1 MATWDEAGGQT
12 PTPRHRRRLILQW
25 VRDLTFADCLDAG
38 CDRPDLLHEI
48 VRRRRL
54 AGKPVEGF
62 GCHPADPGRLAGRP
76 DPLGCTFLKLD
87 PARQLWPATAPDAD
101 QTRATIEPAKAR
113 QFDLVICPELL
124 GQVPQWRPALANLVR
139 MTRRYLL
146 ITVPGGPIRMAD
158 RVAGHVQH
166 FDGLE
171 LAGALVGHG
180 LTLLKQRRW
189 GFPVHSLYRSAM
201 GSLPPRSSKPPC
213 PPAGANSLP
222 MRLVS
227 KGLYLAF
234 FSNDLFHGGPSTWSW
249 PSGVPRRPG
258 ETFIAPSPLYS
269 GERAGVRGD
278 L

>member
-12 PTPRHRRRLILQW
+12 PTPRHRRRLILKW
-25 VRDLTFADCLDAG
+25 VRELSFDDCLDAG
-38 CDRPDLLHEI
+38 CDSPDLLHEI
-48 VRRRRL
+48 LERKRL
-54 AGKPVEGF
+54 AGKTVAGF
-62 GCHPADPGRLAGRP
+62 GCHPTDPGRLVGRP
-76 DPLGCTFLKLD
+76 DPLGCSFRKLD
-87 PARQLWPATAPDAD
+87 LTREAWPA
-101 QTRATIEPAKAR
+101 AKGGAAEGAEAIDGVR
-113 QFDLVICPELL
+113 RFDLVICPQLL
-124 GQVPQWRPALANLVR
+124 ALLPQWRPALANLVR

-146 ITVPGGPIRMAD
+146 ITVPAGPIRMAD

-201 GSLPPRSSKPPC
+201 GSLPPEKLQAPLPP
-213 PPAGANSLP
+213 GQSTSLP

-234 FSNDLFHGGPSTWSW
+234 FSNDLFHGGAQHM
-249 PSGVPRRPG
+249 VL
-258 ETFIAPSPLYS
+258 AQ
-269 GERAGVRGD
+269 RGGGGRKC
-278 L
+278 